1 MLTPTDLTSLGFS
14 TVFDHPPISN
24 IPSSPLMK
32 SRSFRLLMLTLYI
45 FAISGSLVFANLK
58 RTALAYDE
66 VDYAFYAQFAA
77 KLLDPQLTNRY
88 SAQPD
93 GYNFFGLTG
102 VDGQYSL
109 NQSIHFELIK
119 YVYAILY
126 RLIPSP
132 IFLAFFI
139 AAVYF
144 SPVLYLA
151 FIHPAQNMTDCFF
164 ILGFTLLY
172 IGFPSVVHLI
182 NFDLRP
188 RILQI
193 PVLVLAIFSI
203 HYRRPFLEK
212 LLYFGSF
219 FLLREEALLFSPT
232 LIVYNYLRSSSG
244 KKNIL
249 SLTSYIL
256 VWLIFG
262 VLIFQYFKWT
272 AYQTGQFA
280 TPLHQVSTTSLL
292 PVILI
297 GGVICL
303 LILLLIA
310 CIQEYKPIYLP
321 ELLQTLGYATIFLPL
336 SAQLFTEANR
346 WSFPENAAYAS
357 NLDYLL
363 FSPKMTVYFVAIL
376 LFFVIVRAS
385 LKTPKQL
392 TVFNYLFLSV
402 GILLLG
408 INLSNLPNI
417 LANFKQRA
425 TAAQIVF
432 QTQADFDPYH
442 TRILTDYNTYQA
454 FFNYENVYLYQR
466 LPWSIAGEERYFPDN
481 RQYLRQILRDEIDYI
496 IINASSK
503 QDILALLIMTNLQ
516 PASVIE
522 TPEYQIFRLE

>member
-1 MLTPTDLTSLGFS
+1 
-14 TVFDHPPISN
+14 
-24 IPSSPLMK
+24 MK
-32 SRSFRLLMLTLYI
+32 SRSFRLLILALYI
-45 FAISGSLVFANLK
+45 LAIAGSLMLANLK
-58 RTALAYDE
+58 RAALAFDE

-132 IFLAFFI
+132 IFLTFFI
-139 AAVYF
+139 AAIYF
-144 SPVLYLA
+144 SPILYLA
-151 FIHPAQNMTDCFF
+151 FIHPAQNTTDRFF

-193 PVLVLAIFSI
+193 PVLVLSTFSI

-212 LLYFGSF
+212 LFFFGSF
-219 FLLREEALLFSPT
+219 FLIREEILIFSPT
-232 LIVYNYLRSSSG
+232 LILYDYLRSPSS

-249 SLTSYIL
+249 SLTSFIL
-256 VWLIFG
+256 VWLSFG
-262 VLIFQYFKWT
+262 VLNFQYFKWT

-292 PVILI
+292 PGTLI

-310 CIQEYKPIYLP
+310 WVQEYKPASLP
-321 ELLQTLGYATIFLPL
+321 ELLQILGYTTIFLPL
-336 SAQLFTEANR
+336 SVQLFTEANR
-346 WSFPENAAYAS
+346 WSFPENAAYES
-357 NLDYLL
+357 SLDYAL
-363 FSPKMTVYFVAIL
+363 FSPKMTLYFVAVL
-376 LFFVIVRAS
+376 LFFVIARES
-385 LKTPKQL
+385 LKVPKQL
-392 TVFNYLFLSV
+392 KAVNYLLF
-402 GILLLG
+402 GIGIPLLA
-408 INLSNLPNI
+408 INLSNLPST

-425 TAAQIVF
+425 TAAEIVF
-432 QTQADFDPYH
+432 QTRADFDPYH
-442 TRILTDYNTYQA
+442 TRVLTDYNTYQA

-466 LPWSIAGEERYFPDN
+466 LPWSIAGEERYYPDN
-481 RQYLRQILRDEIDYI
+481 IQYLQQILRDEIDYI

-503 QDILALLIMTNLQ
+503 QDILALLTMTTLQ
-516 PASVIE
+516 LASVIE